1 VSVAISRRTGSC
13 SASATCCRSTWSPA
27 TLHDLGLEVSTGR
40 VVDFRAREHLRP
52 QPEAGTAPLVHA
64 CHFQDG
70 FVKWPTLSGKKVN
83 AIALSLETEDLLVPA
98 GYYVLTKRF
107 SSKEERR
114 RVVAAIYDPR
124 RIASSLV
131 GFENHLNYFHAG
143 GKGLPEPMAK
153 GLALYLNSSLFDR
166 HFRLFSGHTQV
177 NATDLR
183 KMTYPNREQLM
194 RLGFHVQDRMPGQE
208 MIDTILEEGCEKP

>member
-1 VSVAISRRTGSC
+1 M
-13 SASATCCRSTWSPA
+13 
-27 TLHDLGLEVSTGR
+27 GLMSKIKNNDPCPCG
-40 VVDFRAREHLRP
+40 
-52 QPEAGTAPLVHA
+52 
-64 CHFQDG
+64 
-70 FVKWPTLSGKKVN
+70 SGKNYRKCLPRQDT
-83 AIALSLETEDLLVPA
+83 IARSAETQDLLVAA

-124 RIASSLV
+124 RIASPFV

-143 GKGLPEPMAK
+143 GKGLPEQMAK

-177 NATDLR
+177 NATDLK

-194 RLGFHVQDRMPGQE
+194 RLGLHVQDRMPEQE
-208 MIDTILEEGCEKP
+208 MIDTILEEGCSGTGHGAHPRNIGERRLACTR

>member
-1 VSVAISRRTGSC
+1 
-13 SASATCCRSTWSPA
+13 
-27 TLHDLGLEVSTGR
+27 
-40 VVDFRAREHLRP
+40 
-52 QPEAGTAPLVHA
+52 
-64 CHFQDG
+64 
-70 FVKWPTLSGKKVN
+70 VK
-83 AIALSLETEDLLVPA
+83 A

-114 RVVAAIYDPR
+114 RVVAAVYDPL
-124 RIASSLV
+124 RIDSPVV

-143 GKGLPEPMAK
+143 GKGMSELMAK

-183 KMTYPNREQLM
+183 KMTYPTREELE
-194 RLGFHVQDRMPGQE
+194 RLGSYVQDRMPE
-208 MIDTILEEGCEKP
+208 NETIDMILEEECRKP